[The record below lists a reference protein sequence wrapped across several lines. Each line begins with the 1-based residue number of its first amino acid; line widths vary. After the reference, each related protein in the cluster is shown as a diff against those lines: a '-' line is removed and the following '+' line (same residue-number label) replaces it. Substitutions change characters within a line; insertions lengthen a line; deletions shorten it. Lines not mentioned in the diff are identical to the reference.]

1 MPGEY
6 EFAREQITGIF
17 EEADAANLSADVLGR
32 ALINEVIKVW
42 MKHRSMDDV
51 AAELRFTADNL
62 DPNQDY
68 EFMRP

>member
-1 MPGEY
+1 MAGEY
-6 EFAREQITGIF
+6 ELASEQIIGIF
-17 EEADAANLSADVLGR
+17 EEADAANLSTDVLGR

-42 MKHRSMDDV
+42 MKRRSMEDV